1 MNSVSGS
8 MRNHILCVQSIHNK
22 HIFIKHDIAKSSYEE
37 VITGYAAKKNVGKT

>member
-8 MRNHILCVQSIHNK
+8 MRNHIVCIQGIRNK
-22 HIFIKHDIAKSSYEE
+22 HVFIKHAIAKSSYEE